1 MIKTKCFPENYF
13 SFMVCLPSQCSE
25 TTKAFEMMTLEM
37 IREKLQDRRV
47 PLVADATGLHYN
59 TIRQIRDTPEA
70 NPTYK
75 VVKALSDYLEGK

>member
-1 MIKTKCFPENYF
+1 VFFGKLF
-13 SFMVCLPSQCSE
+13 SIYVVSLTSQCNP
-25 TTKAFEMMTLEM
+25 TTKAFKMLTLEM
-37 IREKLQDRRV
+37 IREMLQDRRV